1 MMAAALVIVVR
12 RHNIAVWVTFSSS
25 GLHSPQDVSDI
36 VVDRKAKHELRN
48 PTAPAEGQ
56 APSTAASPRSAERS
70 HQKVVFDLNGRSHQV
85 WHDPEPDM
93 TEVVLERARRALDA
107 APDAPQSE
115 YPGVKG
121 PRQALFYA
129 SAAGSPPTVSTSQK
143 PNAWLQK

>member
-1 MMAAALVIVVR
+1 
-12 RHNIAVWVTFSSS
+12 
-25 GLHSPQDVSDI
+25 
-36 VVDRKAKHELRN
+36 
-48 PTAPAEGQ
+48 
-56 APSTAASPRSAERS
+56 
-70 HQKVVFDLNGRSHQV
+70 
-85 WHDPEPDM
+85 M

-129 SAAGSPPTVSTSQK
+129 SSAGSPPTVSASQK